1 MQDYDDSKDEIFV
14 KQFNSIITNELANID
29 AGSKPSNTNDYLSEL
44 SGLIISQTRNMN
56 KDNTK
61 KDIYFKDIFK
71 GEYFS
76 KLLEIPEALEEL
88 KIHMPEGYK
97 TKEDIIDVINSRA
110 LNPNLKALDMSL
122 PTHLNFV
129 LISLNLPPHEGE
141 VNDPM
146 EYIVD
151 ALEKKYTK
159 EENN

>member
-1 MQDYDDSKDEIFV
+1 MIFFLKLSRSISIFSNGEIWIR
-14 KQFNSIITNELANID
+14 IIH
-29 AGSKPSNTNDYLSEL
+29 
-44 SGLIISQTRNMN
+44 Q
-56 KDNTK
+56 
-61 KDIYFKDIFK
+61 DIYFKDIFK

-141 VNDPM
+141 VNDRM
-146 EYIVD
+146 CIFFTN
-151 ALEKKYTK
+151 K
-159 EENN
+159 

>member
-1 MQDYDDSKDEIFV
+1 MGKWSNQINGRGNWSFTKYIYDNLYNFQWINRENNEIEDNLILT
-14 KQFNSIITNELANID
+14 KSISLERVEQ
-29 AGSKPSNTNDYLSEL
+29 Y
-44 SGLIISQTRNMN
+44 
-56 KDNTK
+56 
-61 KDIYFKDIFK
+61 IYFKDIFK